1 MYPDPKRVRD
11 VRRTIRLDDY
21 EDALIE
27 AIANY
32 RGEQYS
38 TVFREMAMAS
48 ARELFGDDLN
58 VMLQAA

>member
-21 EDALIE
+21 EDAVIK
-27 AIANY
+27 AIAEY

-38 TVFREMAMAS
+38 TVFREMAIAQ
-48 ARELFGDDLN
+48 ALELFGENFTLATK
-58 VMLQAA
+58 AA